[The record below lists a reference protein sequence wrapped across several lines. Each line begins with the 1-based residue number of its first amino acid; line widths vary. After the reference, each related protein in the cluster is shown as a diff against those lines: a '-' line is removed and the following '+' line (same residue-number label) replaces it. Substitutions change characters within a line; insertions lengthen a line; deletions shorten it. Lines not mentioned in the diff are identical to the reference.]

1 MPLQLDNVRLL
12 TDDFAATFRFYAD
25 ALGLPVLFGTVDG
38 PYAELA
44 AGAAS
49 IGLFAHDQMPG
60 AGSGAGGRSAARS
73 SIARAPDP
81 TLLGDRAII
90 VLDAE
95 PLDATLAELRGRGI
109 EVGEADDRRR
119 WGIRTAHLRDPDGRL
134 LELFEPI
141 QATGPQQH

>member
-1 MPLQLDNVRLL
+1 VPLQLDNVRLL
-12 TDDFAATFRFYAD
+12 TDVFPATFRFYAD
-25 ALGLPVLFGTVDG
+25 ALGLPVLFGTAEG
-38 PYAELA
+38 PYAEFA

-49 IGLFAHDQMPG
+49 IGLFARDEMPG
-60 AGSGAGGRSAARS
+60 AGTSAGDP
-73 SIARAPDP
+73 APA
-81 TLLGDRAII
+81 GDRAII

-95 PLDATLAELRGRGI
+95 PLDATLAQLRCRGV
-109 EVGEADDRRR
+109 EVGAAHDRRR